1 MKIKVTLNV
10 NEDIVKSVASNDDLH
25 EVVSGELG
33 WLHDSGMF
41 VENWEEIKESDP
53 EPSKPK
59 TVVFGMTWEEYG
71 HQIVDLPS
79 DIDAD
84 DPEAVK
90 NYLLSIWDDI
100 PLPDDHDYVSGSDHL
115 DEDFIEVR

>member
-1 MKIKVTLNV
+1 MKIRVTLDV
-10 NEDIVKSVASNDDLH
+10 NEETIKEVSGTDSLNDA
-25 EVVSGELG
+25 VSGELG

-41 VENWEEIKESDP
+41 VENWEEIKGSDP

-59 TVVFGMTWEEYG
+59 SVTFGMAWEEYG
-71 HQIVDLPS
+71 HQTVDLP
-79 DIDAD
+79 DNVDPD
-84 DPEAVK
+84 DLEAVK
-90 NYLLSIWDDI
+90 SYLLSIWDDI

>member
-25 EVVSGELG
+25 EAVSGELG